1 MSKRNEIIDGSYAAN
16 SRNGLIYTEVLGWID
31 LGHAQGTDIRMLL
44 NRINHGEASTQDRYD
59 VVYAQTMSDPWR
71 ILRVGKSIKWRIR
84 RGRPYRERQS
94 IALAMMMTIARRFE
108 AFQGA
113 FPNNLLTD
121 SGFSGED
128 LVSDLLGFYRIVTTT
143 NPFPMLQPVS
153 KEQALRRWDHYG
165 PIGSFKNE
173 TFLPLLFPDPQRFR
187 HASPYRG
194 QLPEFMQTIR
204 PYSDFKSGNVAIA
217 TRDGSFIQS
226 GKSDLIL

>member
-173 TFLPLLFPDPQRFR
+173 TFLCSFLTRNAFDMHRPTGVNYRNLCKQSAPTLISNRVTLRLQHGMVLLFKAERV
-187 HASPYRG
+187 
-194 QLPEFMQTIR
+194 I
-204 PYSDFKSGNVAIA
+204 
-217 TRDGSFIQS
+217 
-226 GKSDLIL
+226 